1 VRPLPDLS
9 REELT
14 RYARHVILPD
24 VGLDGQRRLK
34 AARVLCVGAGGL
46 GSPAA
51 MYLAAA
57 GVGTLGIVDDDEVD
71 ASNLQR
77 QILHDTAGTGRPKV
91 ESARDRLRAI
101 NPNVSVE
108 MHHVRLMSANAL
120 DILERYDIVLDGAD
134 NFPTRY
140 LVNDACVLLGKP
152 NAFGAIF
159 RFEGQASVFAAKNGP
174 CYRCIYPEPPP
185 PGLVPSC
192 AEAGVFGVL
201 PGIVGTIQATETIK
215 LILGVG
221 ETLVGRL
228 LVYDAMRMAFREL
241 KVPKDRDCPVC
252 GTHPTVRELIDY
264 EAFCGLK
271 PAEPQPAEP
280 AGPAELGALS
290 PIITVD
296 ELKARWDRGDRPF
309 LLDVRE
315 VVEHQ
320 LVRLE
325 GDVLIPL
332 GELVARQQEL
342 DPDREIVVY
351 CHHGNRSGR
360 ATAYLRHNGFTHARN
375 LRGGIEEWAVRIDPS
390 LLRY

>member
-108 MHHVRLMSANAL
+108 MHHVRLTSANAL

-375 LRGGIEEWAVRIDPS
+375 LRGGIEEWAVRIDPT
-390 LLRY
+390 LPRY

>member
-1 VRPLPDLS
+1 MRPLPDLS

-77 QILHDTAGTGRPKV
+77 QILHDTAGMGRPKV

-108 MHHVRLMSANAL
+108 MHHVRLTSANAL

-375 LRGGIEEWAVRIDPS
+375 LRGGIEEWAVRIDPT
-390 LLRY
+390 LPRY